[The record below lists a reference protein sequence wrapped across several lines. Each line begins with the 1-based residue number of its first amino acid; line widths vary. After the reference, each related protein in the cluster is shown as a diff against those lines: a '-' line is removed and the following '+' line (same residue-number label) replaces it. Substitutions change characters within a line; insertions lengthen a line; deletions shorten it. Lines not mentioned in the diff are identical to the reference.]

1 MNTLVDTFP
10 IYFVL
15 QLPRIALENVVSKK
29 KKKKNIRQL
38 SDQNKYFIFSGTND
52 MNLSSKP
59 IKMTHKITKDEPKTE
74 DGSGISAI
82 QKA

>member
-29 KKKKNIRQL
+29 KKYIRQL